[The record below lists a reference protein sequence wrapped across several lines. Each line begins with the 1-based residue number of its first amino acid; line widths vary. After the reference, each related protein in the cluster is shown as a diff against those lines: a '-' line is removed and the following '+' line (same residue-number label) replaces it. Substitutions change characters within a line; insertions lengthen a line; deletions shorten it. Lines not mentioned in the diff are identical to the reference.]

1 MKTLLYIFIFYLTT
15 ISYGQD
21 PQLFDNDWYL
31 QKVNIDGVDHFPPQN
46 SEIESVNL
54 EFRDFSTSYSM
65 LTYICSSISADI
77 NDIDNQFIYV
87 LGFFIIDGNCTL
99 PETIAFE
106 DLYFNGFFDWQ
117 EPNQTF
123 SYLIEPGVGNI
134 KILTL
139 TNLQGDIAIYG
150 NTELSIFDN
159 LSSQLTL
166 YPNPVKSQLFLTSK
180 STTGNLKVK
189 IFNLEGKLLS
199 TQDVV
204 LENQTS
210 IDVSSL
216 ISGIYFLNV
225 EDESGY
231 MEVKKFLK
239 E

>member
-1 MKTLLYIFIFYLTT
+1 MVV
-15 ISYGQD
+15 IS
-21 PQLFDNDWYL
+21 
-31 QKVNIDGVDHFPPQN
+31 NI
-46 SEIESVNL
+46 
-54 EFRDFSTSYSM
+54 
-65 LTYICSSISADI
+65 
-77 NDIDNQFIYV
+77 
-87 LGFFIIDGNCTL
+87 
-99 PETIAFE
+99 
-106 DLYFNGFFDWQ
+106 
-117 EPNQTF
+117 
-123 SYLIEPGVGNI
+123 
-134 KILTL
+134 
-139 TNLQGDIAIYG
+139 GDQAIYG
-150 NTELSIFDN
+150 DHI
-159 LSSQLTL
+159 LSSQDFHKTQFFIH
-166 YPNPVKSQLFLTSK
+166 PNPVKSQIFLTSK